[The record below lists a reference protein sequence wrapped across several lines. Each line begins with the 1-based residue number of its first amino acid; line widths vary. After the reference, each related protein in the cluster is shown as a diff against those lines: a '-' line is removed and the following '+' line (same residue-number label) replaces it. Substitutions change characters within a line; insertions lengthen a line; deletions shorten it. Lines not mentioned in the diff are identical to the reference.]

1 MAADWKAWRSRLVDW
16 KEMLE
21 SSTSITSITS
31 VEILSYTEDQEVFT
45 PCVFV
50 NRSLDYIGEESS
62 DFFQSFEIASL

>member
-1 MAADWKAWRSRLVDW
+1 MAADWKARRSWLVDW

-21 SSTSITSITS
+21 SSTSITS

>member
-1 MAADWKAWRSRLVDW
+1 MAADWKARRSWLVDW

-21 SSTSITSITS
+21 SSTSITS

-45 PCVFV
+45 PYVFV